1 MPADEVAR
9 SAGCSRVAISR
20 PTSLAIATVAT
31 AEAVCGSV
39 GSATFGAWERYI
51 QWPIAVADPQSSID
65 GVLGTFAHP
74 LAVNHRPAMIG
85 RTVRDRKARSN
96 LGDFGLD
103 QRMIISGIGIVTTG
117 TVAIAKIDVLRVHAA
132 ELYVAPAIGEFFD
145 CKCWRH
151 QAESFFFGQWADVEH
166 AHAMLATVRS
176 AMEQEFA
183 DFFETGTGGEN
194 PRALA
199 ASFSKGMGQRISQR
213 LRRLKAGRPAT
224 VLASGKDLAAA
235 IAKLLPGA
243 SLTRARPSI
252 STLAYAAGV
261 EAGDRVELVGHGSRR
276 GNGRL
281 KPRTS

>member
-1 MPADEVAR
+1 MADN
-9 SAGCSRVAISR
+9 GCR
-20 PTSLAIATVAT
+20 PTN
-31 AEAVCGSV
+31 
-39 GSATFGAWERYI
+39 
-51 QWPIAVADPQSSID
+51 SID
-65 GVLGTFAHP
+65 GGPRTFAHLP
-74 LAVNHRPAMIG
+74 AINHRPAMIG
-85 RTVRDRKARSN
+85 RTVRDRKARSDLATSDWTN
-96 LGDFGLD
+96 
-103 QRMIISGIGIVTTG
+103 RMIISGIGIVTTG
-117 TVAIAKIDVLRVHAA
+117 TVAIAKIDLLRVHAA

-166 AHAMLATVRS
+166 AHAMLATVRC

-183 DFFETGTGGEN
+183 DFFEIGTGADN

-243 SLTRARPSI
+243 SLTRAKPSI
-252 STLAYAAGV
+252 GTLAYAAGV
-261 EAGDRVELVGHGSRR
+261 EAGDRVELVAHGSSR
-276 GNGRL
+276 GNGR
-281 KPRTS
+281 

>member
-1 MPADEVAR
+1 MARAPAASYFDPNGR
-9 SAGCSRVAISR
+9 TSACC
-20 PTSLAIATVAT
+20 PTNWKTPTKPGLDGT
-31 AEAVCGSV
+31 ADANA
-39 GSATFGAWERYI
+39 SATIMKAASTIR
-51 QWPIAVADPQSSID
+51 AS
-65 GVLGTFAHP
+65 
-74 LAVNHRPAMIG
+74 
-85 RTVRDRKARSN
+85 DRKARSDLATSDWTN
-96 LGDFGLD
+96 
-103 QRMIISGIGIVTTG
+103 RMIISGIGIVTTG
-117 TVAIAKIDVLRVHAA
+117 TVAIAKIDLLRVHAA

-166 AHAMLATVRS
+166 AHAMLATVRC

-183 DFFETGTGGEN
+183 DFFETGTGADN

-243 SLTRARPSI
+243 SLTRAKPSI
-252 STLAYAAGV
+252 GTLAYAAGV
-261 EAGDRVELVGHGSRR
+261 EAGDRVELVAHGSSR
-276 GNGRL
+276 GNGR
-281 KPRTS
+281 

>member
-1 MPADEVAR
+1 
-9 SAGCSRVAISR
+9 
-20 PTSLAIATVAT
+20 
-31 AEAVCGSV
+31 
-39 GSATFGAWERYI
+39 
-51 QWPIAVADPQSSID
+51 
-65 GVLGTFAHP
+65 
-74 LAVNHRPAMIG
+74 MI
-85 RTVRDRKARSN
+85 V
-96 LGDFGLD
+96 
-103 QRMIISGIGIVTTG
+103 SGIGIVTTG
-117 TVAIAKIDVLRVHAA
+117 TVAIAKIDVLRMHAA
-132 ELYVAPAIGEFFD
+132 ELYVAPAIGEFFA

-166 AHAMLATVRS
+166 AHAMLARVRS

-183 DFFETGTGGEN
+183 DFFETDTGGEN
-194 PRALA
+194 PRMLA

-261 EAGDRVELVGHGSRR
+261 AAGDRVELVGHASSR
-276 GNGRL
+276 GNGR
-281 KPRTS
+281 